1 MMLLCHLL
9 VELVQESV
17 EARSVLLVF
26 VFCLSQLVRGPAAHH
41 GAESE
46 LGDENADKSH
56 TILVELNT
64 G

>member
-1 MMLLCHLL
+1 M
-9 VELVQESV
+9 ELVQESV